1 MKKTFLLLFALLGMA
16 LANGQ
21 GKKNTRVGLFTSL
34 YLDSAFDALDQ
45 YKLQNSFPR
54 MAISGLEF
62 YEGAVMAIDS
72 INQSGPKV
80 SMEVF
85 DIQSKTGSI
94 AYLLNNKTFD
104 SLDIIIAQAS
114 GSDYLE
120 LAQIAKEK
128 NIPMVSATYPNDGGI
143 RESPMVF
150 IANPKIN
157 SHIQVIHNQLFKK
170 WPDANVIWFKRS
182 GAADDKIETQFRELN
197 AASVYRNKFKTA
209 LLNPEFKMEDLAPFL
224 DTTKTNVLIAGSLD
238 DQFAIQFAKAIS
250 AYPKKG
256 IVQVIGMPGWDGMKE
271 IQGKNYVGIP
281 IYFTTSFNIP
291 SGHQWAAQVDEKIK
305 SITGVKPSISMLKG
319 FELTYYFVNILSA
332 YGRIKTEGLET
343 KPFKVLNDF
352 DFRPVKWAPMS
363 ATPDYHE
370 NKRIYFI
377 RRLNGVSTVQ

>member
-1 MKKTFLLLFALLGMA
+1 MKKTSLLFFALLGLA

-34 YLDSAFDALDQ
+34 YLDSAFDASGE

-54 MAISGLEF
+54 IAINGLEF

-72 INQSGPKV
+72 INQSGRKV

-85 DIQSKTGSI
+85 DIHSKTGSI
-94 AYLLNNKTFD
+94 AYVLSNKKMD

-143 RESPMVF
+143 RESPMVY

-157 SHIQVIHNQLFKK
+157 SHIQFIHNQLFKK
-170 WPDANVIWFKRS
+170 WPDANIIWFKRT
-182 GAADDKIETQFRELN
+182 GAADDIIENQFRELN
-197 AASVYRNKFKTA
+197 ATSMYRNKFKTVP
-209 LLNPEFKMEDLAPFL
+209 LNPAFNMEDLAPYL

-238 DQFAIQFAKAIS
+238 DNFAIQFARAI
-250 AYPKKG
+250 ATYPKKG
-256 IVQVIGMPGWDGMKE
+256 IIQVIGMPGWDGMKE
-271 IQGKNYVGIP
+271 IQGKSYAGIP
-281 IYFTTSFNIP
+281 IYFTTPFNIP
-291 SGHQWAAQVDEKIK
+291 SGHQWATQVDEKIK

-319 FELTYYFVNILSA
+319 FELTYYFVNILSK
-332 YGRIKTEGLET
+332 YGEIRIDAPEA

-352 DFRPVKWAPMS
+352 DFRPVRWAPMS
-363 ATPDYHE
+363 AVPDYYE

-377 RRLNGVSTVQ
+377 RRLNGVNTVQ

>member
-1 MKKTFLLLFALLGMA
+1 MKKTLLLFIALLGMA

-21 GKKNTRVGLFTSL
+21 GKKNIRIGLFTSL
-34 YLDSAFDALDQ
+34 YLDSAFDQSGQ

-72 INQSGPKV
+72 INQLVPKV

-94 AYLLNNKTFD
+94 AYLLNNKKID
-104 SLDIIIAQAS
+104 SLDIIIAQTG

-143 RESPMVF
+143 RESPMLF

-170 WPDANVIWFKRS
+170 WPDANVIWFKRIGS
-182 GAADDKIETQFRELN
+182 ADDKIESQFRELN

-209 LLNPEFKMEDLAPFL
+209 ALEYEFKMEDLVPFM

-238 DQFAIQFAKAIS
+238 DNFALQFARAI
-250 AYPKKG
+250 ADYPKKG
-256 IVQVIGMPGWDGMKE
+256 IIQVIGMPGWDGMKE
-271 IQGKNYVGIP
+271 IQGKNYAGMP

-291 SGHQWAAQVDEKIK
+291 PGHQWAAKVDEKVK
-305 SITGVKPSISMLKG
+305 SITGVKPSISLLKG
-319 FELTYYFVNILSA
+319 FELTYYFANVLSK
-332 YGRIKTEGLET
+332 YGEIRIDTPEA

-352 DFRPVKWAPMS
+352 DFRPVKWSPMS
-363 ATPDYHE
+363 KVPDYYE

>member
-85 DIQSKTGSI
+85 DILSKTGSI

-256 IVQVIGMPGWDGMKE
+256 IVQVIGMPGWDVMKE
-271 IQGKNYVGIP
+271 IQGKNYAGIP

>member
-1 MKKTFLLLFALLGMA
+1 MKKTFLFFIALLGAA
-16 LANGQ
+16 LAIGQ
-21 GKKNTRVGLFTSL
+21 AKKITRVGLFTSL
-34 YLDSAFDALDQ
+34 YLDSAFDASGQ

-72 INQSGPKV
+72 INHSGQKV
-80 SMEVF
+80 GMEVF

-94 AYLLNNKTFD
+94 AHLVNNKKID
-104 SLDIIIAQAS
+104 SLDIIIAQVS

-170 WPDANVIWFKRS
+170 WPDANIIWFKS
-182 GAADDKIETQFRELN
+182 NGLADDKIESQFRELN

-209 LLNPEFKMEDLAPFL
+209 ALNQEFKMEDLLPYL

-238 DQFAIQFAKAIS
+238 DKFALQFARAIS

-256 IVQVIGMPGWDGMKE
+256 IIQVIGMPGWDVMKE
-271 IQGKNYVGIP
+271 IQGKSYAGIP
-281 IYFTTSFNIP
+281 IYFTTAFNIP
-291 SGHQWAAQVDEKIK
+291 SGHPWATQIDEKVK
-305 SITGVKPSISMLKG
+305 SITGIKPSISLIKG
-319 FELTYYFVNILSA
+319 FELTFYFINIFSK
-332 YGRIKTEGLET
+332 YGGIKTDIPEA
-343 KPFKVLNDF
+343 KSFKVLNDF
-352 DFRPVKWAPMS
+352 DFRPIKWSPMS
-363 ATPDYHE
+363 ATPDYYE
-370 NKRIYFI
+370 NKRIYFV
-377 RRLNGVSTVQ
+377 RRLNGVNTVQ

>member
-1 MKKTFLLLFALLGMA
+1 MKKTSLLFFALLGMA
-16 LANGQ
+16 LVNGQ
-21 GKKNTRVGLFTSL
+21 GKKNIRVGLFTSL
-34 YLDSAFDALDQ
+34 YLDSAFDQSGQ
-45 YKLQNSFPR
+45 YKLQSSFPR

-72 INQSGPKV
+72 INHLVPKV

-94 AYLLNNKTFD
+94 AYLLNNKKID
-104 SLDIIIAQAS
+104 SLDIIIAQTG

-170 WPDANVIWFKRS
+170 WPDANVIWFKRIGS
-182 GAADDKIETQFRELN
+182 ADDKIESQFRELN

-209 LLNPEFKMEDLAPFL
+209 ALKYEFKMEDLVPFM

-238 DQFAIQFAKAIS
+238 DNFALQFARVIAD
-250 AYPKKG
+250 YPKKG
-256 IVQVIGMPGWDGMKE
+256 IIQVIGMPGWDGMKE
-271 IQGKNYVGIP
+271 IQGKNYAGMP

-291 SGHQWAAQVDEKIK
+291 PGHQWAAKVDEKVK
-305 SITGVKPSISMLKG
+305 SITGVKPSISLLKG
-319 FELTYYFVNILSA
+319 FELTYYFANVLSK
-332 YGRIKTEGLET
+332 YGEIRIDTPEA

-352 DFRPVKWAPMS
+352 DFRPVKWSPMS
-363 ATPDYHE
+363 KVPDYYE

>member
-1 MKKTFLLLFALLGMA
+1 MKKTSLLFFALLGMA

-21 GKKNTRVGLFTSL
+21 GKKNIRVGLFTSL
-34 YLDSAFDALDQ
+34 YLDSAFDQSGQ

-72 INQSGPKV
+72 INHLVPKV

-94 AYLLNNKTFD
+94 SYLLQNKKID

-157 SHIQVIHNQLFKK
+157 SHLQVIHNQLFK
-170 WPDANVIWFKRS
+170 
-182 GAADDKIETQFRELN
+182 
-197 AASVYRNKFKTA
+197 
-209 LLNPEFKMEDLAPFL
+209 M
-224 DTTKTNVLIAGSLD
+224 
-238 DQFAIQFAKAIS
+238 
-250 AYPKKG
+250 
-256 IVQVIGMPGWDGMKE
+256 
-271 IQGKNYVGIP
+271 
-281 IYFTTSFNIP
+281 
-291 SGHQWAAQVDEKIK
+291 
-305 SITGVKPSISMLKG
+305 
-319 FELTYYFVNILSA
+319 
-332 YGRIKTEGLET
+332 
-343 KPFKVLNDF
+343 
-352 DFRPVKWAPMS
+352 
-363 ATPDYHE
+363 
-370 NKRIYFI
+370 
-377 RRLNGVSTVQ
+377 

>member
-1 MKKTFLLLFALLGMA
+1 MKKTFLLFFALLGMA

-21 GKKNTRVGLFTSL
+21 AKKNTRIGLFTSL
-34 YLDSAFDALDQ
+34 YLDSAFDASGQ

-72 INQSGPKV
+72 INHSGPKV

-85 DIQSKTGSI
+85 DIQSKTGAI
-94 AYLLNNKTFD
+94 AYLLNNKKID
-104 SLDIIIAQAS
+104 SLDFIIAQAS
-114 GSDYLE
+114 GSDYLQ

-170 WPDANVIWFKRS
+170 WPDANIIWFKRS
-182 GAADDKIETQFRELN
+182 GAADDKIESQFRELN
-197 AASVYRNKFKTA
+197 ATSAHKNKFKSA
-209 LLNPEFKMEDLAPFL
+209 ALNPEFKMEDLVPFL

-238 DQFAIQFAKAIS
+238 DKFALQFARAIS

-256 IVQVIGMPGWDGMKE
+256 IIQVIGMPGWDGMKE
-271 IQGKNYVGIP
+271 IQGKNYAGIP

-291 SGHQWAAQVDEKIK
+291 SGHPWATQVDEKVK
-305 SITGVKPSISMLKG
+305 SITGVKPSISLIKG
-319 FELTYYFVNILSA
+319 FELTYYFVNILST
-332 YGRIKTEGLET
+332 YGEIKIDTPEA

-363 ATPDYHE
+363 ATPDYYE
-370 NKRIYFI
+370 NKRIYFV
-377 RRLNGVSTVQ
+377 RRLNGVNTVQ

>member
-1 MKKTFLLLFALLGMA
+1 MKKTLLLFIALLGMA

-21 GKKNTRVGLFTSL
+21 GKKNIRIGLFTSL
-34 YLDSAFDALDQ
+34 YLDSAFDQSGQ

-72 INQSGPKV
+72 INQAGPKV

-94 AYLLNNKTFD
+94 AYLLNNKKID
-104 SLDIIIAQAS
+104 SLDIIIAQTG

-143 RESPMVF
+143 RESPMLF

-170 WPDANVIWFKRS
+170 WPDANVIWFKRIGS
-182 GAADDKIETQFRELN
+182 ADDKIESQFRELN

-209 LLNPEFKMEDLAPFL
+209 ALKYEFKMEDLVPFM

-238 DQFAIQFAKAIS
+238 DNFALQFARAI
-250 AYPKKG
+250 ADYPKKG
-256 IVQVIGMPGWDGMKE
+256 IIQVIGMPGWDGMKE
-271 IQGKNYVGIP
+271 IQGKNYAGMP

-291 SGHQWAAQVDEKIK
+291 PGHQWAAKVDEKVK
-305 SITGVKPSISMLKG
+305 SITGVKPSISLLKG
-319 FELTYYFVNILSA
+319 FELTYYFANVLSK
-332 YGRIKTEGLET
+332 YGEIRIDTPEA

-352 DFRPVKWAPMS
+352 DFRPVKWSPMS
-363 ATPDYHE
+363 KVPDYYE

>member
-1 MKKTFLLLFALLGMA
+1 MKKTLLLFFALLAMA

-21 GKKNTRVGLFTSL
+21 GKKNIRIGLFTSL
-34 YLDSAFDALDQ
+34 YLDSAFDASGQ

-72 INQSGPKV
+72 INQSVPKV

-94 AYLLNNKTFD
+94 AYLLDNKKID
-104 SLDIIIAQAS
+104 SLDIIIAQVS
-114 GSDYLE
+114 GSDYME

-182 GAADDKIETQFRELN
+182 GPADDKIENQFRELN
-197 AASVYRNKFKTA
+197 AASVYKNKFKTA
-209 LLNPEFKMEDLAPFL
+209 ALNPAFKLEDMVPLL

-238 DQFAIQFAKAIS
+238 DNFAVQFARAIAS
-250 AYPKKG
+250 YPKKG
-256 IVQVIGMPGWDGMKE
+256 IIQVIGMPVWDGMKE
-271 IQGKNYVGIP
+271 IQGKNYAGIP
-281 IYFTTSFNIP
+281 IYYTTAFNIP
-291 SGHQWAAQVDEKIK
+291 SGHQWAAKIDEKVK
-305 SITGVKPSISMLKG
+305 SITGVKPSMSFIKG
-319 FELTYYFVNILSA
+319 YELTYYFANILSK
-332 YGRIKTEGLET
+332 YGEIRVDTPES

-352 DFRPVKWAPMS
+352 DFRPVKWS
-363 ATPDYHE
+363 ATSTVPDYYE

>member
-1 MKKTFLLLFALLGMA
+1 MKKTLLLFFALFGAA

-21 GKKNTRVGLFTSL
+21 GKKNIRVGLFTSL
-34 YLDSAFDALDQ
+34 YLDSAFDQSGQ

-72 INQSGPKV
+72 INQAGPKV

-94 AYLLNNKTFD
+94 AYLLNNKKID
-104 SLDIIIAQAS
+104 SLDIIIAQTV

-143 RESPMVF
+143 RESPMLF

-170 WPDANVIWFKRS
+170 WPDANVIWFKRIGS
-182 GAADDKIETQFRELN
+182 ADDKIESQFRELN

-209 LLNPEFKMEDLAPFL
+209 ALKYEFKMEDLVPFM

-238 DQFAIQFAKAIS
+238 DNFALQFARVIAD
-250 AYPKKG
+250 YPKKG
-256 IVQVIGMPGWDGMKE
+256 IIQVIGMPGWDGMKE
-271 IQGKNYVGIP
+271 IQGKNYAGMP

-291 SGHQWAAQVDEKIK
+291 PGHQWAAKVDEKVK
-305 SITGVKPSISMLKG
+305 SITGVKPSISLLKG
-319 FELTYYFVNILSA
+319 FELTYYFANVLSK
-332 YGRIKTEGLET
+332 YGEIRIDTPEA

-352 DFRPVKWAPMS
+352 DFRPVKWSPMS
-363 ATPDYHE
+363 KVPDYYE

>member
-1 MKKTFLLLFALLGMA
+1 
-16 LANGQ
+16 
-21 GKKNTRVGLFTSL
+21 
-34 YLDSAFDALDQ
+34 
-45 YKLQNSFPR
+45 

-62 YEGAVMAIDS
+62 YEGSVMAIDS
-72 INQSGPKV
+72 INQSGSKV
-80 SMEVF
+80 IMEVF

-94 AYLLNNKTFD
+94 AYLLGIKKID
-104 SLDIIIAQAS
+104 SLDIIIAQLS

-182 GAADDKIETQFRELN
+182 GAEDDKIESQFRELN
-197 AASVYRNKFKTA
+197 AASVHKNKFKTA
-209 LLNPEFKMEDLAPFL
+209 ALKPEFKMEDLVPLL

-238 DQFAIQFAKAIS
+238 DKFALQFARAIS

-256 IVQVIGMPGWDGMKE
+256 IIQVIGMPGWEGMKE
-271 IQGKNYVGIP
+271 IQSKNYAGIP
-281 IYFTTSFNIP
+281 IYYTTAFNIP
-291 SGHQWAAQVDEKIK
+291 SGHQWAAQVEEKIK
-305 SITGVKPSISMLKG
+305 SITGIKPSISLIKG
-319 FELTYYFVNILSA
+319 FELTYYFANILSK
-332 YGRIKTEGLET
+332 YGEIRIDTPDAKA
-343 KPFKVLNDF
+343 FKVLNDF
-352 DFRPVKWAPMS
+352 DFRPVKWSPMS
-363 ATPDYHE
+363 AVPDYYE

>member
-1 MKKTFLLLFALLGMA
+1 
-16 LANGQ
+16 
-21 GKKNTRVGLFTSL
+21 
-34 YLDSAFDALDQ
+34 
-45 YKLQNSFPR
+45 

-72 INQSGPKV
+72 INHSVPKV

-94 AYLLNNKTFD
+94 LHLFNNNKFD
-104 SLDIIIAQAS
+104 SLDIIIAQTG
-114 GSDYLE
+114 GSEYLE

-143 RESPMVF
+143 RESPMVY

-157 SHIQVIHNQLFKK
+157 SHIQVIHNQTFKK
-170 WPDANVIWFKRS
+170 WPDANIIWFKRS
-182 GAADDKIETQFRELN
+182 GTADDKIESQFRELN
-197 AASVYRNKFKTA
+197 AVSLFKNKFRTA
-209 LLNPEFKMEDLAPFL
+209 VLKPEFKMEDLLPFL

-238 DQFAIQFAKAIS
+238 DNFALQFARVIS

-256 IVQVIGMPGWDGMKE
+256 IIQVIGMPGWDGMKE
-271 IQGKNYVGIP
+271 IQGKAYAGIP

-291 SGHQWAAQVDEKIK
+291 SGHQWTTQVDEKIK
-305 SITGVKPSISMLKG
+305 SITGVKPSISLIKG
-319 FELTYYFVNILSA
+319 FELTYYFVSMMAA
-332 YGRIKTEGLET
+332 YGQIKTEGPEA

-363 ATPDYHE
+363 ATPDYYE

-377 RRLNGVSTVQ
+377 RRLNGVNTVQ

>member
-1 MKKTFLLLFALLGMA
+1 MKRTFLLFFALTGMA
-16 LANGQ
+16 MANGQ
-21 GKKNTRVGLFTSL
+21 VKKNTRVGLFTSL
-34 YLDSAFDALDQ
+34 YLDSAFDASGQ

-72 INQSGPKV
+72 INHSGPKV
-80 SMEVF
+80 SMVVF

-94 AYLLNNKTFD
+94 QYLLNNKTID
-104 SLDIIIAQAS
+104 SLDIIIAQLS

-182 GAADDKIETQFRELN
+182 GSADDKIESQFRELN
-197 AASVYRNKFKTA
+197 AASLYKNKFKSA
-209 LLNPEFKMEDLAPFL
+209 ALNPEFKIEDMVPFL

-238 DQFAIQFAKAIS
+238 DKFALQFAKAIS

-256 IVQVIGMPGWDGMKE
+256 IIQVIGMPGWDGMKE
-271 IQGKNYVGIP
+271 IQGKNYAGIP

-291 SGHQWAAQVDEKIK
+291 SGHQWATQVEEKVK
-305 SITGVKPSISMLKG
+305 SITGVKPSISLIKG
-319 FELTYYFVNILSA
+319 FELTYYFVNILSK
-332 YGRIKTEGLET
+332 YGEIKPDIPEA

-363 ATPDYHE
+363 ANPDYYE